1 VQFDFTHPSFCLWVF
16 IQEGFPEDSI
26 QEQIFFSWR
35 PKFSRIC
42 LKMMLYNK
50 LLIIRHYLLIF
61 EISLLVVCLHK
72 QQNVILKKYVVDKI
86 QIPTG
91 QTVKAMQLFI
101 HLLLTQWR
109 IGWGKNCLCV
119 NVFSKHT
126 EKGLNIAET
135 LFTMNNGNIHLP
147 PLYYLHC

>member
-1 VQFDFTHPSFCLWVF
+1 
-16 IQEGFPEDSI
+16 
-26 QEQIFFSWR
+26 
-35 PKFSRIC
+35 
-42 LKMMLYNK
+42 MMLYNK

-101 HLLLTQWR
+101 HLLLTQ
-109 IGWGKNCLCV
+109 
-119 NVFSKHT
+119 
-126 EKGLNIAET
+126 
-135 LFTMNNGNIHLP
+135 
-147 PLYYLHC
+147 